1 MKCREIIEKLNQLA
15 PEHIACGWDN
25 PGLLA
30 GRRDKAVKRI
40 LAAVDADDAVVEE
53 AIEKGADMLLTHHP
67 LIFKPLKKV
76 NDDDF
81 ISRRIMKLIQA
92 DISYYTM
99 HTNLT
104 RPRAV
109 WEIWLQTG

>member
-40 LAAVDADDAVVEE
+40 LAAVDADRRCGGGSDRERGRYAS
-53 AIEKGADMLLTHHP
+53 DSSSS
-67 LIFKPLKKV
+67 
-76 NDDDF
+76 DF
-81 ISRRIMKLIQA
+81 
-92 DISYYTM
+92 
-99 HTNLT
+99 
-104 RPRAV
+104 
-109 WEIWLQTG
+109 